1 MIGKLLTGKWIY
13 VAVAVLVL
21 SLLAGLWALN
31 ARNEALSAQ
40 IGELEQRNAQ
50 LTQSLKEQ
58 AEQYDRLSNEL
69 ARRDKI
75 ITQAQQAKAKT
86 EREARET
93 IQTLRQALSENECA
107 AQPHPSVVADSLRS
121 ASDPEGD

>member
-1 MIGKLLTGKWIY
+1 MIGKLVTGKWVY
-13 VAVAVLVL
+13 VAVAVLVV

-40 IGELEQRNAQ
+40 IGELEQHNAQ
-50 LTQSLKEQ
+50 LTQSIKEQ
-58 AEQYDRLSNEL
+58 AEQFDRLSKEL

-93 IQTLRQALSENECA
+93 IQTLRQELADNHCA
-107 AQPHPSVVADSLRS
+107 AQPHPRVVADSLRS